1 MERIVSAYRQNV
13 ALPDVHI
20 ADRESEFEP
29 VVVAEDGEELTPERR
44 VQLMRE
50 AGVKPMF
57 DEQGKPTDQTYLGV
71 FDDLIDQE
79 RMGKTAEENRP
90 GYRVVQPRELELE
103 YDIDEWS
110 VANAKPIKEDH
121 AE

>member
-1 MERIVSAYRQNV
+1 MTDDIFLNRMGGFFDVGSALVRHINASELSMERIVSAYRQNV

-57 DEQGKPTDQTYLGV
+57 DEQGKPTT
-71 FDDLIDQE
+71 
-79 RMGKTAEENRP
+79 RP
-90 GYRVVQPRELELE
+90 T
-103 YDIDEWS
+103 S
-110 VANAKPIKEDH
+110 ACSMT
-121 AE
+121 